1 MTIKLDG
8 KVIYTSSSAIVDSR
22 NIPVEF
28 PGTIV
33 GKEFEIIGPIG
44 QPLGFKDRFKNLK
57 GQKRF
62 YAYIH
67 SVYNSE
73 FLGGSKLRVLIKYF
87 HLFNLLFW
95 SCEGLMDNDK
105 ACIIVLNFK
114 QTSWIRNHFQ
124 NTQFNS

>member
-33 GKEFEIIGPIG
+33 GKEFEIIGPIAMG
-44 QPLGFKDRFKNLK
+44 HWATFRLQGSLK
-57 GQKRF
+57 KFERSENVF
-62 YAYIH
+62 MLH

-87 HLFNLLFW
+87 HLFNLLF
-95 SCEGLMDNDK
+95 
-105 ACIIVLNFK
+105 
-114 QTSWIRNHFQ
+114 
-124 NTQFNS
+124 